1 LIWAWEYVLRAL
13 LFHAFLIEGRNL
25 IMANKRFTVLGGDL
39 RSVKLANL
47 ISADGNKVNIYGF
60 KNAGF
65 ELGLEESPN
74 LESAINDSDV
84 VIGPL
89 PCSNDNEILN
99 APFCPDKIYIK
110 DVFKTMNKNQLFIAG
125 RISEKILQAAS
136 VYSVYSVDLLEREEM
151 AVLNAIPT
159 AEGAIQIAME
169 EMPVTLHNSNVL
181 VLGYGRIGK
190 ILAKMLLGLGC
201 NVYVEARKYS
211 DLAWIKGYG
220 YKPVHISELGNIL
233 ENMDVI
239 FNTIPH
245 VVLDENALK
254 KVRKDSII
262 IDLASKPGGVD
273 FGKAKDMGLK
283 TIWALSLPG
292 KVAPVTAAEFMK
304 DTIYNIIN
312 ELGV

>member
-1 LIWAWEYVLRAL
+1 
-13 LFHAFLIEGRNL
+13 
-25 IMANKRFTVLGGDL
+25 MTKKRFTVLGGDL

-47 ISADGNKVNIYGF
+47 ISADGNNVNIYGF

-65 ELGLEESPN
+65 ELGLEESPS
-74 LESAINDSDV
+74 LELAINESDI

-89 PCSNDNEILN
+89 PCSNDNENIN

-110 DVFKTMNKNQLFIAG
+110 DVFKIMTKNQLFIAG
-125 RISEKILQAAS
+125 RISEKIQHAAS

-169 EMPVTLHNSNVL
+169 EMPITLHNSKAL
-181 VLGYGRIGK
+181 ILGFGRIGK
-190 ILAKMLLGLGC
+190 ILAKMLLALGA
-201 NVYVEARKYS
+201 NVYVMARKYS
-211 DLAWIKGYG
+211 DLAWIKSYG
-220 YKPVHISELGNIL
+220 YKPVHINEIGNNL
-233 ENMDVI
+233 ENMDAI

-245 VVLDENALK
+245 VILDISMLGK
-254 KVRKDSII
+254 IKKDSLI

-273 FGKAKDMGLK
+273 FEKAKDMGVK

>member
-1 LIWAWEYVLRAL
+1 
-13 LFHAFLIEGRNL
+13 
-25 IMANKRFTVLGGDL
+25 MTNKKFTVLGGDL

-65 ELGLEESPN
+65 ELGLDESPN
-74 LESAINDSDV
+74 LELAINESDI

-89 PCSNDNEILN
+89 PCSNDNEIIN
-99 APFCPDKIYIK
+99 APFCPEKIYIK
-110 DVFKTMNKNQLFIAG
+110 DVFKSMTKNQIFIAG
-125 RISEKILQAAS
+125 RISEKIQQAAS
-136 VYSVYSVDLLEREEM
+136 VYSVYSVDLLDREEM
-151 AVLNAIPT
+151 AVLNAMPT

-169 EMPVTLHNSNVL
+169 EMPITLHNSNAL
-181 VLGYGRIGK
+181 VLGFGRIGK
-190 ILAKMLLGLGC
+190 ILAKMLLGIGC
-201 NVYVEARKYS
+201 NVYVAARKYS

-220 YKPVHISELGNIL
+220 YTAVHINEIGNNL
-233 ENMDVI
+233 ESMDVI
-239 FNTIPH
+239 FNTIPY
-245 VVLDENALK
+245 VILDINMLQKVK
-254 KVRKDSII
+254 KDTLI

-273 FGKAKDMGLK
+273 FEKAKDMGLK

-304 DTIYNIIN
+304 DTIYNIIT